1 MIYIGFIKCFNNLS
15 AKNYLLQPHGNSH
28 QPANA
33 HIRIQKEEGVGW
45 GSKVTRHT
53 ATEAPGWSGIKVRG
67 RAATMWQIFAQ
78 LMSFKGAF

>member
-33 HIRIQKEEGVGW
+33 HIRIQKEGGLGGWEKWPDTQPPRLLDEVALKSVG
-45 GSKVTRHT
+45 GQQQCDKFLHS
-53 ATEAPGWSGIKVRG
+53 
-67 RAATMWQIFAQ
+67 
-78 LMSFKGAF
+78 